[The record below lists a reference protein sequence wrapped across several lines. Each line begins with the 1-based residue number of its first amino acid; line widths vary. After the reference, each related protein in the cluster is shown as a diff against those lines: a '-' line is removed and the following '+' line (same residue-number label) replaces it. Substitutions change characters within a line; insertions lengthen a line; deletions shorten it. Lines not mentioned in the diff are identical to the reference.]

1 MRLNAAAF
9 ASGLLA
15 LAALSAPPVA
25 QTRGWDDFGLGT
37 NTENQACRAVWR
49 FEGARS
55 PTAADIYCGAW
66 MAPSGTVRMAQPSQA
81 QPLARDCAGETR
93 SLGESGGVSLIQVA
107 CARAPGQ
114 VGPGRYGLIASA
126 GGKTAYGMAYPADWG
141 PMVRAA
147 RVVLGADAPDAT
159 VASSQQATPGLR
171 EILAVYPEG
180 APGQGAGFNYELL
193 RRRAYEQNVAWSFGA
208 AGRDFLELLR
218 AHQRIAPEDKAGEAE
233 ILAEIGL
240 NLSDTRRF
248 GDAADMLDRAEA
260 DARAA
265 GDALLVSKITNYRA
279 IDALN
284 RGSNDDAIRLAND
297 ANLQRVRLGAGAAP
311 ANPGSRITTADSRA
325 IESRAS
331 TRGPRALV
339 VILEEVSTADR
350 AAVLSAQASAIAGS
364 AARALARPDAG
375 TYLTQAQ
382 AYLAASN
389 VQPAW
394 LAGQIY
400 EERSALSLSEG
411 DAAGAESLA
420 REGLTKVR
428 VTAAET
434 RVEARLLMAL
444 ERAQFARG
452 DLTGALASGR
462 AAVGILERQSEAPG
476 MPPTVAAGHLEALYA
491 AWERNRDPALSAEYF
506 ETLTLVWDGAASRAA
521 AQLAARLGQGAGG
534 EAIRQYQDAER
545 VYRAALTRRARLS
558 PESDGAEVAAA
569 DKAVTDASAALRGAE
584 SNVRARSPRYL
595 ELLNPKVATAD
606 LQRVL
611 TPGEGYVRI
620 VLTADRGYG
629 ALVTRDGVQPYRID
643 MTERAATRAVTA
655 IRKSAVIKGS
665 RLPDYDLVE
674 AQNLY
679 RAFFAPIGQ
688 PLSGLTA
695 LHIDGGGILSSLPMG
710 ALIVSA
716 PSDEMMERIALD
728 QDYTGVDWLARHYA
742 IDTALGPAAFLRTRL
757 AQSAPG
763 NTTVAAFGDFRPN
776 PALAASRIAADHGLS
791 ERCRLEI
798 QGALTRLR
806 ALPSTGEEARSAASA
821 FGSGSQASTG
831 AEFTDTAFLN
841 GQNAQD
847 AEVLVLATHGVL
859 GLSSCFAEPALLA
872 SVGPDG
878 DGLIEASELLE
889 RTIKARLV
897 VLSACDTAGGGG
909 SAVAEQGLADGG
921 EALSGLARAFIY
933 AGAPSIIATQWPVDA
948 SASALQTGLL
958 LRTAANGNVPI
969 AQALGAAQAQLY
981 DDPETAHPFF
991 WSGFV
996 LIGDGGQRLRG

>member
-1 MRLNAAAF
+1 MKLNAAAF

-37 NTENQACRAVWR
+37 NAENQACRAVWR
-49 FEGARS
+49 FEGARA

-66 MAPSGTVRMAQPSQA
+66 MAPSGTVRLAQPNQA

-93 SLGESGGVSLIQVA
+93 SLGETGGVSLIQVA
-107 CARAPGQ
+107 CARVAGQ

-147 RVVLGADAPDAT
+147 RVVLGADAPDAA

-297 ANLQRVRLGAGAAP
+297 ANIQRARLGAGTAP
-311 ANPGSRITTADSRA
+311 ANRGSRITAADSRA
-325 IESRAS
+325 IEARAS

-382 AYLAASN
+382 AYLATSN

-400 EERSALSLSEG
+400 EERSALSLSQG

-420 REGLTKVR
+420 REGLAKVR

-476 MPPTVAAGHLEALYA
+476 MPPAVAAGHLEALYA
-491 AWERNRDPALSAEYF
+491 AWERNRDPALGAEYF

-521 AQLAARLGQGAGG
+521 AQLAARLGQGAAG

-569 DKAVTDASAALRGAE
+569 DKAVTDASTALRGAE

-620 VLTADRGYG
+620 VLTTERGYG

-643 MTERAATRAVTA
+643 MTERSATRAVTA
-655 IRKSAVIKGS
+655 IRKSAVIRGS

-757 AQSAPG
+757 AQAAPAS
-763 NTTVAAFGDFRPN
+763 TSVAAFGDFRPN

-806 ALPSTGEEARSAASA
+806 ALPSTGEEARAAASA

-831 AEFTDTAFLN
+831 ADFTDTAFLN
-841 GQNAQD
+841 GQGAQD

-909 SAVAEQGLADGG
+909 SAVAEEGLADGG

-958 LRTAANGNVPI
+958 LRTAAGGNAPI

-996 LIGDGGQRLRG
+996 LIGDGSQKLRG